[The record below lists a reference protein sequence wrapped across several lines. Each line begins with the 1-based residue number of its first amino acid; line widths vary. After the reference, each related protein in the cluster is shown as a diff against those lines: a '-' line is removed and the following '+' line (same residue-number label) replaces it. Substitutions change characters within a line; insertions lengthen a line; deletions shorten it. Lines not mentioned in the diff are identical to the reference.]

1 MTDPN
6 EPTHDRAE
14 LERDILSINQLN
26 ALGNEAI
33 ACGLIVGHGYHQGQ
47 YEILHKGEAVT
58 LTPEEAVQYLRA
70 LLQSAPADGE

>member
-1 MTDPN
+1 MTDPH
-6 EPTHDRAE
+6 EPTRDRTE

-33 ACGLIVGHGYHQGQ
+33 ARGLIVGHGYHQGQ

-58 LTPEEAVQYLRA
+58 LTPRGGGAVFASLDPIGI
-70 LLQSAPADGE
+70 LIG